1 MIEARAEQTMTLEN
15 RVPPTF
21 DSMSKL
27 RTSSYQLHRSPSL
40 AAMKARQSAKIR
52 AIAKALIGAGFLTLD
67 EQAKA
72 LRLPRSTVW
81 TVLKGCHKS
90 SGLSAKV
97 VSRVLAVRQLS
108 PRVRA
113 EVLEYIEEKIAGHYG
128 HSEKLRRKFMIALS
142 AKPAATQVR
151 IAEIAT
157 TGSETLA
164 VRQQHRAQK
173 VPLASKSD

>member
-1 MIEARAEQTMTLEN
+1 MTLEN
-15 RVPPTF
+15 RASPTF

-151 IAEIAT
+151 IAKIAA

-164 VRQQHRAQK
+164 VQQHRAQK